1 MSVYCKLCG
10 EEFSNLR
17 DLVNNSCRNHPNG
30 AWNGNH
36 QAFEGSNTEYFYCKL
51 CGEEFSSLHD
61 LVNNTCRNHPNGGY
75 NGKHEPL

>member
-1 MSVYCKLCG
+1 MFCCK
-10 EEFSNLR
+10 F
-17 DLVNNSCRNHPNG
+17 
-30 AWNGNH
+30 
-36 QAFEGSNTEYFYCKL
+36 